1 MELRFVPFIDF
12 IDSKCSEDVRL
23 SSLYIVL
30 KDHNN
35 DSLTRLYASSQSN
48 CIHDTAEQE
57 WITLNA
63 VVLKDGRNY
72 SSEFISTMWLTERID
87 SKVASELRQAIPCIK
102 MHISMKLVDQHD
114 GGT

>member
-1 MELRFVPFIDF
+1 M
-12 IDSKCSEDVRL
+12 

-35 DSLTRLYASSQSN
+35 DSLTRLYATSQSKS
-48 CIHDTAEQE
+48 IRQAAEKE
-57 WITLNA
+57 AIDLNA
-63 VVLKDGRNY
+63 VVLKEGEKY
-72 SSEFISTMWLTERID
+72 SSKFISSLWLTDRID

-102 MHISMKLVDQHD
+102 MHISMKLVDEHD